1 MGKSHR
7 EQIGTEHCEME
18 LVGRVFVKLVAR
30 VTARSVNLSFS
41 YLHLPGY

>member
-18 LVGRVFVKLVAR
+18 LVGRVKMMHFLLKKSLLR
-30 VTARSVNLSFS
+30 VRKE
-41 YLHLPGY
+41 